1 MTIAE
6 DGGRR
11 IDLAKT
17 GPRRAAGRPVLVT
30 LLATLVVSV
39 LLYAMPAVDTGVTAL
54 FYQTGRG
61 FAAEESG
68 WLLVLR
74 EAGRAATWVLA
85 LAALVP
91 ILLKIASP
99 DRVQGVDIRRP
110 LFLGASLLAGPLLLV
125 NLILKQHWGRARPN
139 HVDLFGGSAHFTPP
153 WIPADQCAANCSF
166 VSGEASTAVLFMAF
180 AVLAP
185 GRWRLPAI
193 LAAAVWTVAI
203 SLNRVAFGA
212 HFLSDVVIAW
222 GLTLLVMFVMR
233 DLFLVR
239 MRPDQGRALD
249 ATLARFGRAVAAR
262 FRADR

>member
-1 MTIAE
+1 MTVVE
-6 DGGRR
+6 DGGGRMAR
-11 IDLAKT
+11 ERT
-17 GPRRAAGRPVLVT
+17 GPRWGAGRSILIT

-39 LLYAMPAVDTGVTAL
+39 LLYALPDLDTGMTAL

-74 EAGRAATWVLA
+74 EAGRLATWVLA

-91 ILLKIASP
+91 IGLKIAKP
-99 DRVQGVDIRRP
+99 AWVDGVDVRRP
-110 LFLGASLLAGPLLLV
+110 LFLGASLIAGPLVVV

-139 HVDLFGGSAHFTPP
+139 HVDLYGGTAQFTPP

-180 AVLAP
+180 AILAP
-185 GRWRLPAI
+185 ARWRLPI
-193 LAAAVWTVAI
+193 VVTAAVWTVAI
-203 SLNRVAFGA
+203 SLNRIAFGA

-233 DLFLVR
+233 DIFLVR
-239 MRPDQGRALD
+239 MSPDQGRALD
-249 ATLARFGRAVAAR
+249 AALARFGRGIAGR